1 MKEGSVH
8 MKRSIMI
15 WAIAGMV
22 YLGAVIGGYSVY
34 DNMTSKADE
43 HTNHTGN

>member
-15 WAIAGMV
+15 WTIAGIV

-34 DNMTSKADE
+34 DSMNSKTDE
-43 HTNHTGN
+43 HTNHTVN